1 MEPTTKV
8 THLLSSLAAGDR
20 QASEQ
25 LLPVVYDQLRRAAQQ
40 RMAQERTSHTLSATA
55 LVHEAY
61 MRLVGDDDPKWDGRA
76 HFYAAA
82 AEAMRRILI
91 EHARSRNRVKRGGDR
106 QRIPLNVLD
115 LAADQD
121 PEQIMSLDAAIER
134 LANEDPRLAEI
145 VRLRFYAGLSVEQ
158 TAAALAISDRTVK
171 RDWAF
176 ARAWLHRE
184 LESEAEQ
191 NQPQT
196 PTDTEEGRT
205 EKGGSK
211 EH

>member
-1 MEPTTKV
+1 MDPTTKV

-25 LLPVVYDQLRRAAQQ
+25 LLPLVYDQLRRAAQQ
-40 RMAQERTSHTLSATA
+40 KMAQERTSHTLSATA

-61 MRLVGDDDPKWDGRA
+61 MRLVGDDDVKWDGRA

-106 QRIPLNVLD
+106 QRVPLSVVD
-115 LAADQD
+115 LAADPD
-121 PEQIMSLDAAIER
+121 PDQILSLDAAIER
-134 LANEDPRLAEI
+134 LGKEDPRLAEI
-145 VRLRFYAGLSVEQ
+145 VRLRFYAGLSVEE
-158 TAAALAISDRTVK
+158 TASALGVSDRTIK

-176 ARAWLHRE
+176 ARAWLHRD
-184 LESEAEQ
+184 LESASDAH
-191 NQPQT
+191 QPRRHE
-196 PTDTEEGRT
+196 DTEEG
-205 EKGGSK
+205 KAK
-211 EH
+211 LP